1 MPTYG
6 SADTNALIWDLKE
19 RPTKRMEIGYL
30 VCVLDFYKI
39 LFDLHLFTFFF
50 NGENLRGYT
59 GVRVTK
65 RYILI
70 FHFTIYPISN
80 ILLFFYHFI

>member
-30 VCVLDFYKI
+30 VYVLDFYKI
-39 LFDLHLFTFFF
+39 LSDLHLFNFFF

-59 GVRVTK
+59 GVGVTK
-65 RYILI
+65 RSILI
-70 FHFTIYPISN
+70 FHFSIYPISN
-80 ILLFFYHFI
+80 ILFYFYHFI